1 MAEDS
6 ELAEAT
12 SPQAP
17 VETAEVEVDF
27 GTDLLPDKPTEPA
40 SETSEQSQ
48 PESQESTT
56 TDLQTDEGGSLRFAD
71 YTRKMQDISD
81 QRRSLDSEQD
91 SIRQERKRYQ
101 DMLEGGL
108 NKLQTDDPVQQLY
121 TQLGPEEQ
129 AGLRVVEQLTDHKT
143 GALQQSLDQQ
153 SQTINYMYQQL
164 QQMQNQHQS
173 EQSSKLN
180 LEVAEAR
187 QEHGNLVDTYGQVI
201 LKSYG
206 TINPTTNDPYTI
218 SELVSLYSG
227 QTAEK
232 TQNARNTNAATKAKS
247 KRSGAVNPGNASTPV
262 DAGSSTESEALDEI
276 ESLGL

>member
-71 YTRKMQDISD
+71 YTRKMQD
-81 QRRSLDSEQD
+81 
-91 SIRQERKRYQ
+91 
-101 DMLEGGL
+101 GGV